1 MIRAIILAAG
11 TGSRMQNA
19 TPKQFI
25 KVNDKELMIYSL
37 ETFASVSE
45 IDEIIVVTSKE
56 YIFNVKSLIAFYK
69 INKVRDVI
77 VGGSSR
83 QESVFNALKYLREN
97 GANNDDFIL
106 IHDSARALVSKE
118 IILNNIL
125 ALNEYD
131 GVNTVIPAT
140 DSIITSKDGKF
151 ISSLCKRSELY
162 LSQTPQSFKFS
173 VIYKAHENIKNLKDF
188 EITDDCSLVL
198 KLGKE
203 VYLVPGEKLNFKV
216 TTKEDLLFLKTIL
229 DNK

>member
-106 IHDSARALVSKE
+106 IHDSARALVNKE

-125 ALNEYD
+125 ALN
-131 GVNTVIPAT
+131 V
-140 DSIITSKDGKF
+140 F
-151 ISSLCKRSELY
+151 IWKKSL
-162 LSQTPQSFKFS
+162 
-173 VIYKAHENIKNLKDF
+173 I
-188 EITDDCSLVL
+188 
-198 KLGKE
+198 
-203 VYLVPGEKLNFKV
+203 NFKGQP
-216 TTKEDLLFLKTIL
+216 F
-229 DNK
+229 

>member
-1 MIRAIILAAG
+1 MNRAIILAAG
-11 TGSRMQNA
+11 TGSRMNNV

-25 KVNDKELMIYSL
+25 KVNDKELMFYSL
-37 ETFASVSE
+37 ETFASISE
-45 IDEIIVVTSKE
+45 IDEIIVVTSKD
-56 YIFNVKSLIAFYK
+56 YISQVKSLISFYK

-77 VGGSSR
+77 HGGSTR
-83 QESVFNALKYLREN
+83 QESVFNALKYLKEHGVN
-97 GANNDDFIL
+97 KFDNIL
-106 IHDSARALVSKE
+106 IHDSARALVSKD
-118 IILNNIL
+118 IILNNISS
-125 ALNEYD
+125 LNEHE

-140 DSIITSKDGKF
+140 DSIVTSKDGKF
-151 ISSLCKRSELY
+151 ITSLCKRSELY
-162 LSQTPQSFKFS
+162 LSQTPQSFKFD

-203 VYLVPGEKLNFKV
+203 VFLVPGDKLNFKI